1 MTHQKR
7 YTLKD
12 INSFLGTT
20 LIGDENCEI
29 FGLGTLDR
37 ASPGQLSFLS
47 NQSYVD
53 QLAVSKA
60 SAIILEERFTERC
73 KTNAIIS
80 TQPYVSFALA
90 SSLFAQSLSASEGIH
105 PTAVIAAGVEIP
117 DGVSIGAHA
126 IIEKNVVV
134 GAGSVIGPNC
144 FLGVGV
150 QMGENCRLYSNV
162 TFYHGVSTGSNV
174 IVHSGAVIGAD
185 GFGFAFDGEKSVKI
199 HQLGGVCIGDDVEIG
214 AGTTIDRGAIEDT
227 VIEHGVKIDNQ
238 VQIGHN
244 TRVGEHTVICGC
256 TAIAGSTKIGK
267 YCVLG
272 GASGIIGHLSIAD
285 GVQVSAMSLIS
296 QSITESGTYSS
307 GTAQMKT
314 SDWKRAAIRFQ
325 QLDKLAQRLKELE
338 KLNDK
343 Q

>member
-29 FGLGTLDR
+29 SGLGTLGG
-37 ASPGQLSFLS
+37 ASSGQLSFLS

-53 QLAVSKA
+53 QLESSKA
-60 SAIILEERFTERC
+60 SAIILEERFAERC

-90 SSLFAQSLSASEGIH
+90 SSLFVPPSSEKGEVH
-105 PTAVIAAGVEIP
+105 PTAIIAEGVDIP

-126 IIEKNVVV
+126 VIEKNVVI

-144 FLGVGV
+144 FLGEGA
-150 QMGENCRLYSNV
+150 QMGTNCRLYSNV
-162 TFYHGVSTGSNV
+162 TFYHGVSIGSNA

-185 GFGFAFDGEKSVKI
+185 GFGFAFDGKKSVKI
-199 HQLGGVCIGDDVEIG
+199 HQLGSVYIGDDVEIG

-227 VIEHGVKIDNQ
+227 VIGQGVKIDNQ

-244 TRVGEHTVICGC
+244 THVGEHTVICGC
-256 TAIAGSTKIGK
+256 TAIAGSAKIGK

-272 GASGIIGHLSIAD
+272 GASGMIGHISIAD
-285 GVQVSAMSLIS
+285 GVQVSAMSLVS
-296 QSITESGTYSS
+296 QSITEPGTYSS

-343 Q
+343 R